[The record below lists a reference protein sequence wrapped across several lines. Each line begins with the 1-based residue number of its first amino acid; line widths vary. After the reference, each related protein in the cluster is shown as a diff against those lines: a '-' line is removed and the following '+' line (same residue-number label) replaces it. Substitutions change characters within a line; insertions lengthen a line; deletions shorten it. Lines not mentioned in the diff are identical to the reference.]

1 MALRW
6 KSQINE
12 NGKSWAYAE
21 QLPEL
26 FHNSVESFSSGPE
39 IRKQTTALILMPY
52 QTTPEVS
59 RRYEVLVETLD
70 QFGIRNRLLTG
81 ISGGVLAQ
89 SLSMIVL
96 GDHLSYYMGLLSE
109 INPSET
115 PAIDASKQ
123 RLSSID

>member
-1 MALRW
+1 
-6 KSQINE
+6 
-12 NGKSWAYAE
+12 
-21 QLPEL
+21 
-26 FHNSVESFSSGPE
+26 E

-59 RRYEVLVETLD
+59 RRYEVLVEILN
-70 QFGIRNRLLTG
+70 QFGIKNRLLTG

>member
-1 MALRW
+1 
-6 KSQINE
+6 
-12 NGKSWAYAE
+12 
-21 QLPEL
+21 
-26 FHNSVESFSSGPE
+26 
-39 IRKQTTALILMPY
+39 MPY

-59 RRYEVLVETLD
+59 RRYEVLVEILN
-70 QFGIRNRLLTG
+70 QFGIKNRLLTG
-81 ISGGVLAQ
+81 IPGGVLAQ

-96 GDHLSYYMGLLSE
+96 GDHLSYYMGLLSG